1 MYLGTPFDRILS
13 TNRHL
18 IPTLSPHA
26 ILQTIGQPLDES
38 AGPAVLCAVEV
49 ISCGHLEVLYLL
61 FCEITM
67 PQELLTIAGACGVE
81 PHGTLQDAHANMSM
95 KFRCAW
101 VFLPWFAFECLDAM
115 SKYLR
120 LKFGFYKA
128 GCLPAFNFI
137 MNEARSAFGSGILPF
152 DHETLFPTQALSG
165 LCTVYDAG
173 HVQLNEWEAAFLS
186 ILCNLAYDAC
196 CTAALAA
203 HLGVPRYLYD
213 DTLAV
218 HTPPDDYLALTLHIL
233 MEWYRQPKAL
243 HDKITLLQCA
253 FVDLGISTHFHL
265 AMSMYG
271 HFIYHFSPNTTECT
285 PPPSPAGAQGAPEGN
300 GEGVVNNAEIDIVEI
315 IDITDDEPNSNDDPP
330 GHLGVQLRMQRRD
343 LNPVVRLIRLLKK

>member
-18 IPTLSPHA
+18 IPTLSPHT
-26 ILQTIGQPLDES
+26 ILQTIGEPLDES
-38 AGPAVLCAVEV
+38 AGPTVLRTVEV
-49 ISCGHLEVLYLL
+49 TSCGHLEVLYLL
-61 FCEITM
+61 FREITT

-81 PHGTLQDAHANMSM
+81 PCGTLQDAHANMSM
-95 KFRCAW
+95 KFQCAR

-115 SKYLR
+115 SKYPR
-120 LKFGFYKA
+120 LKFGFYKV
-128 GCLPAFNFI
+128 GRLPAFNFI
-137 MNEARSAFGSGILPF
+137 INEARSAFGSGILPF

-186 ILCNLAYDAC
+186 ILCNLAYDAR

-203 HLGVPRYLYD
+203 HLGIPHYLYND
-213 DTLAV
+213 ALAV

-233 MEWYRQPKAL
+233 MEWYCQPKAL
-243 HDKITLLQCA
+243 HDKTTLLQCA

-271 HFIYHFSPNTTECT
+271 CFIYHFSPNTTECT
-285 PPPSPAGAQGAPEGN
+285 PPSL
-300 GEGVVNNAEIDIVEI
+300 
-315 IDITDDEPNSNDDPP
+315 SSRCP
-330 GHLGVQLRMQRRD
+330 GSLRRQWGGGGQ
-343 LNPVVRLIRLLKK
+343 